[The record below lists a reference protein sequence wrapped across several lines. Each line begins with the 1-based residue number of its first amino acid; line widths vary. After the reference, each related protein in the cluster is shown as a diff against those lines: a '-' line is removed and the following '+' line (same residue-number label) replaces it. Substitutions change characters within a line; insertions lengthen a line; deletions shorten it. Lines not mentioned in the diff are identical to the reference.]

1 MQSTLR
7 RILYVD
13 DDSDTCLLMGL
24 LIEQYNE
31 DYGVIAVG
39 TVKKAL
45 DLMKDVTFDL
55 FILDYR
61 MPEMTGIELC
71 RLIRQTDSET
81 PIMIYSAM
89 SRDTDREDAL
99 NAGAT
104 AYLVK
109 PNDLENFNETVEQL
123 MNRKYQVQP
132 SKLSD
137 KFA

>member
-1 MQSTLR
+1 MKSSALR

-24 LIEQYNE
+24 LIQQYNE

-45 DLMKDVTFDL
+45 DLMSDLSFDL

-61 MPEMTGIELC
+61 MPEMSGVELC
-71 RLIRQTDSET
+71 RMIRQTDNET

-89 SRDTDREDAL
+89 SRETDREDAL

-104 AYLVK
+104 AYLIK
-109 PNDLENFNETVEQL
+109 PNDLDNFNETVEQL
-123 MNRKYQVQP
+123 VNKKYQSQH
-132 SKLSD
+132 
-137 KFA
+137 